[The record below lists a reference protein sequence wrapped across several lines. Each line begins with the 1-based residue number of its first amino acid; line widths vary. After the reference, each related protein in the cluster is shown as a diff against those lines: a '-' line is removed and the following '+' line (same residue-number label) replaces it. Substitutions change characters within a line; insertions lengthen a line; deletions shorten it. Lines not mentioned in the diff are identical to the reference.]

1 LKQHIPKIL
10 VVEDEILVS
19 WSLVKSLSKNNYEVT
34 VVDTGEKAC
43 ELIGSNGYDLVI
55 TDVNLP
61 QIDGFYVMNLVKQKN
76 PDTPVIIMSA
86 LVENS
91 IQNSER
97 YSKKDRFI
105 EKPFDIA
112 ELIKTINELLL
123 K

>member
-1 LKQHIPKIL
+1 
-10 VVEDEILVS
+10 
-19 WSLVKSLSKNNYEVT
+19 VKSLSKNNYQVT

-43 ELIGSNGYDLVI
+43 ELIKSNGYDLVI

-61 QIDGFYVMNLVKQKN
+61 QIDGFNVMTLVKKKN

-86 LVENS
+86 LAE
-91 IQNSER
+91 NSER
-97 YSKKDRFI
+97 LSKKDRFI

-112 ELIKTINELLL
+112 ELIRTINELLL